1 MHHYWKRKY
10 HLIELI
16 LLAELH
22 TLFPAVV
29 AFEEVGSNSPELNQL
44 MPLQALGQ

>member
-1 MHHYWKRKY
+1 MHRYWKWKK
-10 HLIELI
+10 HLIEFI
-16 LLAELH
+16 FLAELH

-44 MPLQALGQ
+44 VLLQALGQ